1 MMREWCFYLIVCAF
15 TIVAQ
20 DPSAFAQDKI
30 STIEIGGSHS
40 VLIVPPKPVASVI
53 LLAGGNG
60 DIGVGPDGMIA
71 RPGNQ
76 LVRTRLDYVAK
87 GFAVLVPDVG
97 YHLADL
103 VEKMKTIKRPVV
115 VVGTSRGTKRA
126 AIGLSE
132 GAKPDKLVLTS
143 GMLSDASGAP
153 DNVVAIVEDPK
164 LLPPTLIIH
173 HREDHCRVTK
183 PEGVAPFMDWAG
195 KKAKLVWLDGGDEI
209 GDYCESRAHHGF
221 QGIDQKVVDIVSA
234 FVK

>member
-1 MMREWCFYLIVCAF
+1 MRQWRLYFIAYALTMAV
-15 TIVAQ
+15 Q
-20 DPSAFAQDKI
+20 SPSAFAQDTI

-40 VLIVPPKPVASVI
+40 VLIVPPKPTASVI

-97 YHLADL
+97 YHLTDL

-115 VVGTSRGTKRA
+115 VVGTSRGTQRA

-143 GMLSDASGAP
+143 GMLSDASGAA
-153 DNVVAIVEDPK
+153 DNVVSIVDDPK

-183 PEGVAPFMDWAG
+183 PEGVAPFMEWAG
-195 KKAKLVWLDGGDEI
+195 KKAKLVWLDGGDDF
-209 GDYCESRAHHGF
+209 GDPCEAKGHHGF
-221 QGIDQKVVDIVSA
+221 QGIDQKVVDLVSA